1 MTKEVIQT
9 NTTLADAPIEIKL
22 AVDLIQLLED
32 TDVELETTISALEI
46 ALKDFKNKRPQVIAK

>member
-46 ALKDFKNKRPQVIAK
+46 ALKDFKNKRRQVIAK